1 MTSNK
6 YTMKEN
12 VAMTED
18 VDVFVD
24 AVAEQLLA
32 LWHHLD
38 PDNDDAIF

>member
-6 YTMKEN
+6 YAMKEN
-12 VAMTED
+12 VTMTED

-24 AVAEQLLA
+24 VVAEQLLA

-38 PDNDDAIF
+38 DVEEMKM